1 MTAKSNGN
9 IYELINEV
17 RLEIKSDIA
26 AMHTAL
32 ANNQGRL
39 ESKFNELE
47 AGRLTRAEG
56 NINDIKV
63 NQATATTKLAI
74 LGFIASAIIG
84 SVISVVVTNLLR
96 K

>member
-26 AMHTAL
+26 AMHTSL

-39 ESKFNELE
+39 EKQFQELE

-56 NINDIKV
+56 NINDIRV

-74 LGFIASAIIG
+74 LGFIAASIVG
-84 SVISVVVTNLLR
+84 SIISVVITKLVV

>member
-1 MTAKSNGN
+1 MANKSNGN

-17 RLEIKSDIA
+17 RLELKGDIA
-26 AMHTAL
+26 TMHTSL

-39 ESKFNELE
+39 ESKFDDLE

-56 NINDIKV
+56 NINDIRIS
-63 NQATATTKLAI
+63 QATATTKLAI
-74 LGFIASAIIG
+74 LGFIAASIIG
-84 SVISVVVTNLLR
+84 SVISVVITRLVA